1 DHAGTAGTLLTIYA
15 LAYAPL
21 SPLLVALTG
30 RIGRRRV
37 LAGGLS
43 IFTVAALL
51 GALAAS
57 YEMLAVTRVL
67 AAAGAG
73 LVTPVTSAIVAGLA
87 PPETRAKSLA
97 AVFLGITLAQVL
109 GIPVGSWAAY
119 TFGWRAALFI
129 VVALAVPVVALIWT
143 RVPAGL
149 SFQSSSLRDLGAVLR
164 DGPKM
169 AAIAFT
175 ATFLAAIF
183 LLYTYMAPLLS
194 TTMGYGRN
202 EITFILF
209 IFGIGAVAGNI
220 LGGIMADR
228 FGSVRTLAGIV
239 LLQLVF
245 MPFYS
250 FLPVPGA
257 LLLGWTLIWSS
268 IGWSFGA
275 AQQVRLVEL
284 CGAQAPVALALNASA
299 IYVGGAVGSG
309 IGAGVIEG
317 AGLGALGIAATLM
330 MLVALANLR
339 LSRRLS
345 GQAPSQ
351 PSSSPKASQ

>member
-1 DHAGTAGTLLTIYA
+1 
-15 LAYAPL
+15 
-21 SPLLVALTG
+21 
-30 RIGRRRV
+30 
-37 LAGGLS
+37 
-43 IFTVAALL
+43 
-51 GALAAS
+51 
-57 YEMLAVTRVL
+57 
-67 AAAGAG
+67 
-73 LVTPVTSAIVAGLA
+73 
-87 PPETRAKSLA
+87 
-97 AVFLGITLAQVL
+97 
-109 GIPVGSWAAY
+109 
-119 TFGWRAALFI
+119 
-129 VVALAVPVVALIWT
+129 LIWT

-228 FGSVRTLAGIV
+228 FGSMRTLTGIV
-239 LLQLVF
+239 FLQLVF

-309 IGAGVIEG
+309 IGAGVIES

-351 PSSSPKASQ
+351 PSSSPKASR